1 MTYSE
6 DLSEKRKELRCEV
19 QVLQMSL
26 LVLVEDP
33 RYCTLLTVTSYSPV
47 ASELLRADS

>member
-33 RYCTLLTVTSYSPV
+33 RYCTLLTVTSYSLV